1 MFPIAHAWLLTR
13 VIPDASPAHFL
24 GCVWPDMLFESPLS
38 HPQSHRSGARLA
50 EFAAALPAA
59 SDRELVRAFVAG
71 VLTHGSEPRG
81 FDWFSDE
88 EWGGR
93 PLEEKG
99 YAFQH
104 GRQISARSAEACGV
118 PPEQGWWKAHNIVE
132 IAFERTLY
140 TADPALGS
148 QLQAVCADGALIA
161 RIAVALSSFYGTP
174 MDHLAHPMRRFQDV
188 VQLHPADAAAS
199 ARTYALQ
206 VRLKHP
212 GAAPDDGAI
221 AALIEDTE
229 RIIASDR
236 DAYLAECVERV
247 GEMLRPALA

>member
-13 VIPDASPAHFL
+13 IIPDACPAHFL

-50 EFAAALPAA
+50 EFAATLPAA
-59 SDRELVRAFVAG
+59 RDRELVRAFVTG

-88 EWGGR
+88 EWGGQ

-104 GRQISARSAEACGV
+104 ARRIAARTADACGV
-118 PPEQGWWKAHNIVE
+118 APEQGWWKAHNVVE

-140 TADPALGS
+140 TADPALGN
-148 QLQAVCADGALIA
+148 QLQVVCADDALIE
-161 RIAVALSSFYGTP
+161 RIAVALSTFYGMP
-174 MDHLAHPMRRFQDV
+174 AARLAHPMRRFPDV
-188 VQLHPADAAAS
+188 VQLQPEDAEAS

-212 GAAPDDGAI
+212 GAAPDVAAI
-221 AALIEDTE
+221 ATLIEETE
-229 RIIASDR
+229 HEIASDR
-236 DAYLAECVERV
+236 EAYLDQCVERV
-247 GEMLRPALA
+247 AEMLGTVLA

>member
-13 VIPDASPAHFL
+13 ILPDASPAHFL
-24 GCVWPDMLFESPLS
+24 GCIWPDMLFESPLS

-50 EFAAALPAA
+50 EFAGNLPAA
-59 SDRELVRAFVAG
+59 RDRELVRTFVAG

-93 PLEEKG
+93 PLEDKG

-104 GRQISARSAEACGV
+104 GKRIATQTAEACGV
-118 PPEQGWWKAHNIVE
+118 APEQGWWKAHNIVE
-132 IAFERTLY
+132 IAFEQALY
-140 TADPALGS
+140 TANPALGG
-148 QLQAVCADGALIA
+148 QLQAVCADHALME
-161 RIAVALSSFYGTP
+161 RIAIALSSFYDAPATR
-174 MDHLAHPMRRFQDV
+174 LAHAMRRFQDV
-188 VQLHPADAAAS
+188 AQFQPADAAAS

-212 GAAPDDGAI
+212 GAAPDERAI
-221 AALIEDTE
+221 AALIADTE
-229 RIIASDR
+229 REIASDR
-236 DAYLAECVERV
+236 DAYLAQCVERV
-247 GEMLRPALA
+247 AQMLRSAPV